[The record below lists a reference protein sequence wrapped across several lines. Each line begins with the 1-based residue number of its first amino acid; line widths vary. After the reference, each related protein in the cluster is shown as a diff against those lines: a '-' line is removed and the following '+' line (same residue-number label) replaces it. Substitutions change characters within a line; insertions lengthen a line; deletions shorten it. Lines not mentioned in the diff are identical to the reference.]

1 MATKIRLA
9 RHGRKKS
16 PFYHIVVADNAAPRD
31 GRYKERI
38 GYYNPITDPATIEL
52 DFERALYWVQVGAQ
66 PTETVRQ
73 ILSYKGVLMKEHLL
87 RGVKKG
93 AFDEEEADRRYE
105 AWKQDKE
112 RKVEEKKKQIAEET
126 EKETLKRLE
135 AETKINEARKEA
147 LAKRNAKAAEAE
159 AEKKAEAEA
168 EAQAEAADDDKAG
181 ASEE

>member
-16 PFYHIVVADNAAPRD
+16 PFYHIVVADSAAPRD

-38 GYYNPITDPATIEL
+38 GYYNPVTDPATIEL
-52 DFERALYWVQVGAQ
+52 DSERALYWVQVGAE

-73 ILSYKGVLMKEHLL
+73 ILSYKGVLMKDHLL

-93 AFDEEEADRRYE
+93 AFDEDEAERRFL
-105 AWKQDKE
+105 AWMQDKV
-112 RKVEEKKKQIAEET
+112 RKVEEKKKKIAEES
-126 EKETLKRLE
+126 EKETQKRFE
-135 AETKINEARKEA
+135 AEAKINEARKEA
-147 LAKRNAKAAEAE
+147 LAKRHAKAAEAE
-159 AEKKAEAEA
+159 AAKKAEAEA
-168 EAQAEAADDDKAG
+168 EAAQDDNAE